1 MITDKKLISWQQGR
15 LGIFFSDNVIILFM
29 DLAGFFL
36 ILFKTI
42 IGNWFLT
49 LNNCKNYMK

>member
-1 MITDKKLISWQQGR
+1 MAQLEIIDNKGR
-15 LGIFFSDNVIILFM
+15 LQIFYFIDNVIIFM
-29 DLAGFFL
+29 DFAGFFL

>member
-1 MITDKKLISWQQGR
+1 MTQLDIIDNKEGYRFLFI
-15 LGIFFSDNVIILFM
+15 DNVIILFM